1 VDVGELMN
9 KHAFTEGLRAEAS
22 RILMLIFGLRQVQ
35 ERERQ
40 RLFDVE
46 QTQLN
51 GMIQGP
57 LDPDQVQQRQ
67 QQMDMERGRLN
78 GFVRGPDDPDVTRT
92 RLDLLRDLHTEATGY
107 RFQQASQAPQRAV
120 AAEMAALQH
129 RMQAQQLAQQEWQVR
144 SQQYGQGR

>member
-1 VDVGELMN
+1 MQQ
-9 KHAFTEGLRAEAS
+9 KHSFTEGLRSEAA
-22 RILMLIFGLRQVQ
+22 RILTLIFGLRQVQ

-57 LDPDQVQQRQ
+57 LDPDQVQQHQ

-78 GFVRGPDDPDVTRT
+78 GFVRGPDDPDLART
-92 RLDLLRDLHTEATGY
+92 RLELLRDLQTAATGY
-107 RFQQASQAPQRAV
+107 RFQQTTQATQRTV
-120 AAEMAALQH
+120 AAEMAALQQ
-129 RMQAQQLAQQEWQVR
+129 RMQTQQAAQQEWQTR